1 MINNN
6 NINNNINNNLINEK
20 IVFNLNIFYL

>member
-6 NINNNINNNLINEK
+6 NINININNILINEK
-20 IVFNLNIFYL
+20 IVFNLNIYYL